1 MKKEDEDG
9 KQLLTGITSNRLSD
23 IRDQVILSG
32 TPLKEKKNTHAQH
45 NKKRLDE

>member
-32 TPLKEKKNTHAQH
+32 TTLKEKKKKQEEDK
-45 NKKRLDE
+45 KKRLDE